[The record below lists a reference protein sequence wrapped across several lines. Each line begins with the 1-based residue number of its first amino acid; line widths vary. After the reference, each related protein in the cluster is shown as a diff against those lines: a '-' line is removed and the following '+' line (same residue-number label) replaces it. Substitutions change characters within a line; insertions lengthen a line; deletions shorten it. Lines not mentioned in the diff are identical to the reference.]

1 MNKFKYSYGRQANIT
16 LPSLEVPTISEAEDF
31 VKGFSIR
38 QLRDSMMDNL
48 DLSWLDAEM
57 PNKGETYGLVLLSEL
72 FDTRNGV
79 ASSGIKRLH
88 YKKNDNFYGGSTKK
102 NTTKTSKRTS
112 SKNSAATATKPWA
125 PKPERTPR
133 TPAYRKT
140 GANNINRKKSDFIQ
154 KTKATR
160 AGWYDEVMI
169 PTLPRNMTRTENGAI
184 AYATTGK
191 ALLDLNYQISTMR
204 QWDENKIVSAWR
216 KAYSENPRLAIRW
229 LGYLRSVR
237 EGQGERRTFRIII
250 QDMANNGGDQIISN
264 LVPILGE
271 LGRYDDL
278 WVLLD
283 TPCKNTVLEYT
294 KNKLYSD
301 IKIFRR
307 NKNVI

>member
-1 MNKFKYSYGRQANIT
+1 
-16 LPSLEVPTISEAEDF
+16 
-31 VKGFSIR
+31 
-38 QLRDSMMDNL
+38 
-48 DLSWLDAEM
+48 M
-57 PNKGETYGLVLLSEL
+57 P
-72 FDTRNGV
+72 
-79 ASSGIKRLH
+79 

-102 NTTKTSKRTS
+102 DTTKTSKRTS
-112 SKNSAATATKPWA
+112 PKNSAATATKPWA

-133 TPAYRKT
+133 TPTYRKT
-140 GANNINRKKSDFIQ
+140 GASNTNRKKSDFIQ

-160 AGWYDEVMI
+160 AGWYDEVTI
-169 PTLPRNMTRTENGAI
+169 PTLPHNMTHTENGAI

-204 QWDENKIVSAWR
+204 QWDESKITSAWR